1 MPTLKSYPPI
11 PEDAPG
17 DLSSLTPKQQ
27 AFVREYLIDLN
38 AYQASRRA
46 GYSQGKS
53 KACGSK
59 LLKYPK
65 IAAIIHKALRARAA
79 STLATRDKVVEELSG
94 LAGSDVF
101 DLFDVNNGVLIL
113 RDLSNVPPHIRRT
126 VKSVKQTKYG
136 IEITM
141 HDKVMALGL
150 LARHLGMLQPDDP
163 HDPRNLQKNVTPT
176 NGPVLT
182 LPDDGSGNHQ

>member
-27 AFVREYLIDLN
+27 AFVREYFVDLN
-38 AYQASRRA
+38 AQQAGIRA
-46 GYSQGKS
+46 GYSAKSTSQGS
-53 KACGSK
+53 D
-59 LLKYPK
+59 LLRQPK
-65 IAAIIHKALRARAA
+65 IAAIVNQALRARGARILEN
-79 STLATRDKVVEELSG
+79 SDRVIEELSG
-94 LAGSDVF
+94 ISHGNIF

-113 RDLSNVPPHIRRT
+113 RDLREIPPHIQRM

-141 HDKVMALGL
+141 HDKTIALGL

-163 HDPRNLQKNVTPT
+163 HDPRNPEERHAYQRTRA
-176 NGPVLT
+176 GIA
-182 LPDDGSGNHQ
+182 GGWE

>member
-27 AFVREYLIDLN
+27 AFVREYLVDLN

-65 IAAIIHKALRARAA
+65 IAAIIHRALRARAA
-79 STLATRDKVVEELSG
+79 STLATQEKVIEELSG

-163 HDPRNLQKNVTPT
+163 HDPRNPKNVTPT
-176 NGPVLT
+176 NGPVME
-182 LPDDGSGNHQ
+182 LPDNGSSHR